1 MYNFKSYIFIC
12 FLLLPLFVKAQNLPQ
27 NQVFNAANEVVLKIF
42 GTDKNF
48 DFRSDKFAGRY
59 DNEQSSFEFILPV
72 LSVYPLDETNDL
84 NLVRDLFLVNKG
96 QPVINLTASFK
107 DPLTNVKD
115 FKSPQELVLDGWLTI
130 ADRRYNIP
138 VVMSLFYNNDILF
151 YKLRTEIDMYQLNWS
166 MPAHY
171 RTFLTGML
179 QIQVND
185 GRWKNFHSYEK

>member
-12 FLLLPLFVKAQNLPQ
+12 FLLSPLLVKAQNLPQ

-185 GRWKNFHSYEK
+185 GRWKNFHSYEN

>member
-185 GRWKNFHSYEK
+185 GRWKNFHSYEN